1 MSDYPLSES
10 QLLEFMMGM
19 PCGVALYLKTGEVCF
34 CNSTA
39 QRILGV
45 VSGQGQGL
53 SLANRHRQVIDIFGS
68 VLSSS
73 QDPLTLAESTAAP
86 VAGQLLGVRDPTG
99 KVSWISLYATP
110 HLDDEGT
117 VSAISVTFG
126 EILVPQLEELKA
138 SIRAHNDRP
147 LHDGA
152 KVGLWTWNFRTGEF
166 SHDRGFSVVT
176 GTGRV
181 RSIESWASSVIEE
194 DRLKFLLQ
202 FDLLEAG
209 VPKIEFA
216 YKSLRGNGSQ
226 QLFFVCATA
235 TEFSLEQE
243 TTIEG
248 SVVDITA
255 LLPGTLDVGEL
266 VDSMTDGYIAIDRN
280 WCISFAN
287 KRAERLLNL
296 SHIDI
301 VGTGLWDQFPT
312 AFETEI
318 SRQLE
323 LAMSGKHVSFDF
335 VARDSRSCFEIRAHP
350 LPNGVAVY
358 FRDITEQHNFTEER
372 ERLLSVSEETK
383 ERLSY
388 AASHDALTNLPNRTA
403 LLSWIDDSLRDLPKY
418 QKLAI
423 LFIDLD
429 RFKRVNDTHGHAE
442 GDRVLIQISHK
453 LRDIV
458 DHPATVARLGGD
470 EFVVALRIRTVADA
484 QQIANDVLGEL
495 AKPIKVSERP
505 LVVTASIGI
514 SISNESSSAET
525 LLRDADVALY
535 EAKEQGRN
543 RMRMFDNAIRQKVV
557 TRLDTEADLRDALKL
572 DQISVHFQPIFQAD
586 SRELAG
592 FETLTRWFH
601 RDKGSI
607 PPEIFISVAE
617 ESGLIL
623 PLGEYL
629 IDSSLDLLPELS
641 VHAEEV
647 DRFTIWINVSSRQLE
662 DYSFVNHLISSYQ
675 ENCLPGQLGI
685 ELTESVLNRDSTE
698 LHSILHAL
706 AGRGIKIAI
715 DDFGKGYS
723 SLSHLVDYPVDLIIL
738 DRSMVDEVATA
749 PGSALVPALINLAH
763 AINAKVCAS
772 GIETELQLRN
782 LIDLGVDLIS
792 GYYLGYPQPID
803 QISESIQRG
812 RQGLARLD
820 SRVQSKSRGEDAL
833 Q

>member
-1 MSDYPLSES
+1 MSDYPFPES
-10 QLLEFMMGM
+10 QLLEFVMDM
-19 PCGVALYLKTGEVCF
+19 PCGVAIYLKTGEVCF

-39 QRILGV
+39 QRILGI

-53 SLANRHRQVIDIFGS
+53 SLANRHHQVIDIFGS
-68 VLSSS
+68 VIALT
-73 QDPLTLAESTAAP
+73 QDPLTLAVTTAAP

-99 KVSWISLYATP
+99 EVSWISLYATP
-110 HLDDEGT
+110 HLDAEGA
-117 VSAISVTFG
+117 VSAVSATFV
-126 EILVPQLEELKA
+126 EILLPQLDELKA
-138 SIRAHNDRP
+138 SVSSQKDRP
-147 LHDGA
+147 LHDEA

-166 SHDRGFSVVT
+166 NHDRNFSVVT

-181 RSIESWASSVIEE
+181 RSVEGWSYSVVEE

-202 FDLLEAG
+202 FNLLEAG
-209 VPKIEFA
+209 IPKVEFA
-216 YKSLRGNGSQ
+216 YKSQRGNGSQ
-226 QLFFVCATA
+226 QLFFVRAAATN
-235 TEFSLEQE
+235 FSLERE

-248 SVVDITA
+248 SVIEITA
-255 LLPGTLDVGEL
+255 LLPGTLEVGEL

-287 KRAERLLNL
+287 KQAERLLNL

-301 VGTGLWDQFPT
+301 VGVGLWDQFPT

-318 SRQLE
+318 ARQLE

-335 VARDSRSCFEIRAHP
+335 VARESRACFEIRAHP

-372 ERLLSVSEETK
+372 ERLLSASEETK

-403 LLSWIDDSLRDLPKY
+403 LLSWIDDSLRDLPRY
-418 QKLAI
+418 QKLAL

-453 LRDIV
+453 LRSIV

-484 QQIANDVLGEL
+484 QQIANDILSEL
-495 AKPIKVSERP
+495 AKPINVRERP

-514 SISNESSSAET
+514 SISNEFSSSET

-543 RMRMFDNAIRQKVV
+543 RIRMFDSAIRQKVV

-572 DQISVHFQPIFQAD
+572 DQISVHFQPIFQVAN
-586 SRELAG
+586 RELAG

-601 RDKGSI
+601 QDKGSI

-629 IDSSLDLLPELS
+629 IDSSVDLLPELS
-641 VHAEEV
+641 IHAGKAAN
-647 DRFTIWINVSSRQLE
+647 FTIWINVSSRQLE
-662 DYSFVNHLISSYQ
+662 DYSFVNHLITSYQ
-675 ENCLPGQLGI
+675 ENFLPGQLGI
-685 ELTESVLNRDSTE
+685 ELTESVLGRDSTE
-698 LHSILHAL
+698 LYSILHAL
-706 AGRGIKIAI
+706 ASRGVKIAI
-715 DDFGKGYS
+715 DDFGRGYS
-723 SLSHLVDYPVDLIIL
+723 SLSHLVDYPIDLIIL
-738 DRSMVDEVATA
+738 GHSMIDEIATT
-749 PGSALVPALINLAH
+749 PGSALVPAIINLAH

-772 GIETELQLRN
+772 GIETELQLRH

-803 QISESIQRG
+803 QLSQSIHQG
-812 RQGLARLD
+812 RRGLAHLD
-820 SRVQSKSRGEDAL
+820 SSTRSTSQTEDTPI
-833 Q
+833 